1 MNWIIGDVHGMYS
14 PLRRLIDAVLAADAS
29 AAFIFT
35 GDFVNRGPDSRK
47 VIDLLLTMKNIRC
60 ARGNHD
66 DIFDLILHGT
76 CFSEKAAGGT
86 PALAFQWF
94 MDYGL
99 DRTFHSYGLD
109 WQWLRDTA
117 ASPTTE
123 RMAHLAA
130 VVPQDHKNFIRG
142 LPAVLEFDQF
152 FVVHGYWPPTEA
164 CYPPLIAENGKIDAE
179 HRQLLLWGRFT
190 LEEIDAQKPWGKRGF
205 FGHTPIHTY
214 NIASRAA
221 KSETKPA
228 FTQKLEIVPLRGPQA
243 TLLDTG
249 CAIITQGRLT
259 AYCVEEDR
267 FIQTTHFGELVR

>member
-99 DRTFHSYGLD
+99 DRTFNSYGLD

-117 ASPTTE
+117 LTPTAE
-123 RMAHLAA
+123 RMAHLSA
-130 VVPQDHKNFIRG
+130 VIPAEHKTFIRT
-142 LPAVLEFDQF
+142 LPPSLESENF
-152 FVVHGYWPPTEA
+152 FVVHGYWPPKEK
-164 CYPPLIAENGKIDAE
+164 CCPPAISETIRLNADY
-179 HRQLLLWGRFT
+179 RQQTIWARFT
-190 LEEIDAQKPWGKRGF
+190 QEEIDAEKPWSKRGF

-214 NIASRAA
+214 ATDGRKA
-221 KSETKPA
+221 PM
-228 FTQKLEIVPLRGPQA
+228 VPLVGPKA
-243 TLLDTG
+243 VLLDTA
-249 CAIITQGRLT
+249 CAIVTWGRLT

-267 FIQTTHFGELVR
+267 FIQTTHFGELVRE